1 MQEKYKKLSVLIP
14 VYNEKQTINEC
25 VKNVLN
31 AKIFNMSLEVV
42 ISDNNSTDGT
52 KEILKTIS
60 DPRVKILFQET
71 NKGKGSNIK
80 NALSHAS
87 GDIILFQDGDLEYSP
102 DDYENLLDPFF
113 NNDADV
119 VYGSRLTRAK
129 TTRITGFPNYI
140 ANKIVTFTTNLLY
153 NKIFTDI
160 ATGYKLFKKDII
172 KNLHITSDGFEIE
185 PEITA
190 KISKNKKIKIFEV
203 PICIFSR
210 DYDEGKKVRWW
221 HFFTY
226 LYHLIKWRFIS

>member
-42 ISDNNSTDGT
+42 ISDNNSIDGT
-52 KEILKTIS
+52 KEILKTIT
-60 DPRVKILFQET
+60 DPRVKLLFQEK

-80 NALSHAS
+80 NALNHAS

-102 DDYENLLDPFF
+102 SDFKDLLEPFF
-113 NNDADV
+113 IYNADV
-119 VYGSRLTRAK
+119 VYGSRLTRARA
-129 TTRITGFPNYI
+129 TNIIGFPNYI
-140 ANKIVTFTTNLLY
+140 ANFLVTFLTNLLY

-160 ATGYKLFKKDII
+160 ATGYKVFKKDII
-172 KNLHITSDGFEIE
+172 KNLEITSDGFEIE

-190 KISKNKKIKIFEV
+190 KISKNKNIKIFEV
-203 PICIFSR
+203 PITINSR
-210 DYDEGKKVRWW
+210 GYDEGKKVKWW

-226 LYHLIKWRFIS
+226 LYHVIKWRFIN